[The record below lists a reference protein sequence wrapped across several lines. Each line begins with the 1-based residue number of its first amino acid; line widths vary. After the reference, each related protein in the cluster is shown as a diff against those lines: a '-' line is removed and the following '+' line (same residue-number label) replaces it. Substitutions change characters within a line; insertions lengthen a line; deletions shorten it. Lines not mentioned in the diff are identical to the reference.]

1 MKDFLKKAG
10 KAIRNLFV
18 GIFNGVK
25 KAPWIVAPLI
35 LSIVTFYMDIKNKPY
50 ADVVNA
56 EIGAIDHYALIV
68 DGGACFTFGFIFSII
83 AIVASILLCSDN
95 AKVRKVAGYVGIVFL
110 AAAFLTDMML
120 SSSVST
126 ALANVKTKLTE
137 KTIKCIDFVTKY
149 TNLHTILCLV
159 TVVVTAVLIDLSA
172 SKEFA
177 RKTLVKIKR
186 QPSIIPLVMLAIASC
201 VYLFNLRHIS
211 ISNKMNHMGLL
222 GFVSTLLSILVLVPM
237 LNSYPRRQK
246 PNVFM
251 IVLTY
256 LMIAG
261 IIASDLAY
269 RAKLINAITI
279 DPTYLEGASGP
290 SMLKAK
296 DMLLTHVILLAITT
310 VLNATIPLYKKLLG
324 KINTS
329 IELEFTETTGEV
341 EIAED

>member
-1 MKDFLKKAG
+1 MKEFLIKVG
-10 KAIRNLFV
+10 KSIRNLFLSL
-18 GIFNGVK
+18 FNGVK
-25 KAPWIVAPLI
+25 KAPWIVAPLV
-35 LSIVTFYMDIKNKPY
+35 LSIVSLYIAILNKPY

-56 EIGAIDHYALIV
+56 EIGAIDHYALLV
-68 DGGACFTFGFIFSII
+68 NGGACFTLGLAFSIMAVVVSI
-83 AIVASILLCSDN
+83 FICSENTKARKACGYITIILL
-95 AKVRKVAGYVGIVFL
+95 VT
-110 AAAFLTDMML
+110 AFLLDMML
-120 SSSVST
+120 TSSINT
-126 ALANVKTKLTE
+126 ALANVKNKLTE

-149 TNLHTILCLV
+149 TNIHRILCLV
-159 TVVVTAVLIDLSA
+159 GAVITATLIDLAA

-177 RKTLVKIKR
+177 RKTLVKVKR
-186 QPSIIPLVMLAIASC
+186 QPSIIPLIMLAVCSC
-201 VYLFNLRHIS
+201 VFLFNLKHIS
-211 ISNKMNHMGLL
+211 NSNKMNGMGLL

-269 RAKLINAITI
+269 RSKLIYAITV
-279 DPTYLEGASGP
+279 DPSYLEGAAGP
-290 SMLKAK
+290 SMLAAK
-296 DMLLTHVILLAITT
+296 DMLLTHVILLAITA
-310 VLNATIPLYKKLLG
+310 VLNATIPLYKKLLA

-329 IELEFTETTGEV
+329 IELEYTETTGEV